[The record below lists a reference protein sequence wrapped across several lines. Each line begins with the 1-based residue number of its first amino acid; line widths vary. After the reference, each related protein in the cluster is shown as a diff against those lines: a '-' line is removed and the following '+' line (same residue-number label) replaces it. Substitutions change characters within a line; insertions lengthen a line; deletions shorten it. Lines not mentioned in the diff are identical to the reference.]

1 MTFQTHPKWKYS
13 KTGAVVV
20 DDIEQEEALG
30 EGWFDSPD
38 ALAQHLEDQAREIDE
53 ERRQRRANE
62 LADKDLDDA
71 IKKLQGETDDTDD
84 TDKSTEVSIEVLREK
99 AKELGIEFHHR
110 TGAATLEQ
118 LIKEK
123 IEQNG
128 E

>member
-13 KTGAVVV
+13 KSGAVMV
-20 DDIEQEEALG
+20 DDVAAEEALG

-38 ALAQHLEDQAREIDE
+38 ALATHLADQAREIDE
-53 ERRQRRANE
+53 ERRQRKANAM
-62 LADKDLDDA
+62 ADSELDDE
-71 IKKLQGETDDTDD
+71 IKRLQGETEETAPVD
-84 TDKSTEVSIEVLREK
+84 IEVLRAH